1 MNVNVFFVSSIFIL
15 FDCNTQTFIFHFWS
29 SSKPKQYIQAHHS
42 IYCLF
47 IFLMKKPIRKQQ
59 NDIIE
64 NGCALFLM
72 KKVIVFRRERANVK
86 MFLVVTI
93 SIRALCIVH
102 TTIQTNSNTKS
113 TYIFIQLYCEIVW
126 LCACVCRH
134 TFNAILFIVFQLYY
148 QRKLD
153 SRKTL
158 HWMMN
163 TVCVKRNN

>member
-1 MNVNVFFVSSIFIL
+1 
-15 FDCNTQTFIFHFWS
+15 
-29 SSKPKQYIQAHHS
+29 
-42 IYCLF
+42 
-47 IFLMKKPIRKQQ
+47 MKKPIRKQQ

-113 TYIFIQLYCEIVW
+113 TYIFIQLYCEIV
-126 LCACVCRH
+126 
-134 TFNAILFIVFQLYY
+134 
-148 QRKLD
+148 
-153 SRKTL
+153 
-158 HWMMN
+158 
-163 TVCVKRNN
+163 